1 MENKKLYCI
10 LAYIGPLWLVG
21 LLSAPNEPDV
31 KFHVNQGIVLTIADV
46 ILYIVAAIFAA
57 ILGWRGAILASLIYF
72 VVSIAILVLV
82 IMGIMNANNGLQKE
96 LPIIGKIKILK

>member
-31 KFHVNQGIVLTIADV
+31 KFHVNQGIVLSILDV
-46 ILYIVAAIFAA
+46 VLYIVASILAA
-57 ILGWRGAILASLIYF
+57 ILGWHLLFLSTLIWLA
-72 VVSIAILVLV
+72 VGVSILVLA
-82 IMGIMNANNGLQKE
+82 IMGIMNANNGVQKE
-96 LPIIGKIKILK
+96 LPVIGKIKILK